1 MILSLIHE
9 MMTTLIRVW
18 LATSRHSWRRLPRP
32 RDAPHVHAAG
42 VTPDRMLMI
51 GSGVAV
57 GYGVLHWELSLTGQ
71 LAKRV
76 AELTGRGID
85 IDISVDPNLDVA
97 AAVDIV
103 KTARIGRY
111 DAIVFL
117 IGSLEALELYP
128 VRLWEQHLRVL
139 LDTIRAEGPDSVRVL
154 FVATP
159 PLTDLITLPLPL
171 RPVVRSRIRRFNEI
185 SAELMRGRAGMTVVP
200 LAPMPKDLVDN
211 AGRRVHTEWAELI
224 APAVAVALEAD
235 APRRVDPVDE
245 DARLRALHGLEVLDT
260 DPDDDIQRL
269 VESTRNVFDA
279 AGAAF
284 NLIDD
289 DRVWSKGAAGL
300 STGAMEVPRCLSF
313 CSTTIEQSRLLVIP
327 DMTVDPGYRE
337 HPNVVGPP
345 SIRFYAGYP
354 VESPDGHRVGSLC
367 VIDTKPRAFSA
378 VEATLLR
385 ELALRAQSMLWERDG
400 VRS

>member
-1 MILSLIHE
+1 MIPPLIHAI
-9 MMTTLIRVW
+9 MTTLVRVW

-32 RDAPHVHAAG
+32 EDAPHVHAAG
-42 VTPDRMLMI
+42 VTPDRLLVI
-51 GSGVAV
+51 GSGAVV

-76 AELTGRGID
+76 AELTGRGLD
-85 IDISVDPNLDVA
+85 IDISVDPSLDIA

-103 KTARIGRY
+103 KNARIGRY
-111 DAIVFL
+111 DAVVFL
-117 IGSLEALELYP
+117 IGSIEALELYP

-139 LDTIRAEGPDSVRVL
+139 LDTIRAEGPASVRVL
-154 FVATP
+154 FVDTP
-159 PLTDLITLPLPL
+159 PLTDLVTLPLLL

-185 SAELMRGRAGMTVVP
+185 SAELISGRTGMTVVP
-200 LAPMPKDLVDN
+200 LAPIPKELVDN

-224 APAVAVALEAD
+224 APAVAAALEAD
-235 APRRVDPVDE
+235 APRRVDSIDE
-245 DARLRALHGLEVLDT
+245 DARLGALYDLDVLDT

-269 VESTRNVFDA
+269 VESTRNVFEA

-284 NLIDD
+284 NLIDV
-289 DRVWSKGAAGL
+289 DRAWSKAAAGL
-300 STGAMEVPRCLSF
+300 STGAMEVPRRLSF

-327 DMTVDPGYRE
+327 DMTLDLGYRA
-337 HPNVVGPP
+337 HPQVVGPP

-385 ELALRAQSMLWERDG
+385 ELALRAQTMLWERR
-400 VRS
+400 RS